1 MKIKFEI
8 SRLRQTQWW
17 EYALRFIFGGIATVI
32 TGWIA
37 HRFGPGVGGLFLAFP
52 AIFPASVT
60 LIERHERKRK
70 ESRGMAGKKRGRS
83 VAAVVAAGAAL
94 GSLGLVAF
102 AAATWLLAPPLAGW
116 ETLAIATLAWFTVSA
131 IAWYMRHKL

>member
-8 SRLRQTQWW
+8 SRLRQTEWW
-17 EYALRFIFGGIATVI
+17 EYAMRFIFGGLATVI

-37 HRFGPGVGGLFLAFP
+37 HRLGPGVGGLFLAFP

-70 ESRGMAGKKRGRS
+70 ESRGMAGNKRGTS

-94 GSLGLVAF
+94 GSLGLLAF
-102 AAATWLLAPPLAGW
+102 AAANWLLAPRLAAW
-116 ETLAIATLAWFTVSA
+116 ETLAISTLAWFAVSA
-131 IAWYMRHKL
+131 IAWFLRQKL

>member
-1 MKIKFEI
+1 M
-8 SRLRQTQWW
+8 
-17 EYALRFIFGGIATVI
+17 RFIFGGVATVI

-70 ESRGMAGKKRGRS
+70 ESHGMAGKKRGRS

-102 AAATWLLAPPLAGW
+102 AAATWLLAPRLAGW
-116 ETLAIATLAWFTVSA
+116 ESLVIATLAWFAVSA
-131 IAWYMRHKL
+131 VAWYMRHKL